1 VNRRGAEGA
10 EGERGWAEPDEAL
23 NRLSESVI
31 GAAIEVHRS
40 LGPGFLESF
49 YEEALCREMSDRGVA
64 FRRQVAVDVLYKG
77 APIGE
82 ARLDLLVERRLLVEL
97 KATER
102 WAPIHMAQ
110 VLSYMKAT
118 GLTLGLLINPSATSA
133 PLRFPTKRSS
143 RSWCQRALLSPL
155 RRSIRDGR
163 SKF

>member
-10 EGERGWAEPDEAL
+10 EGEREWAEPDEAL

-49 YEEALCREMSDRGVA
+49 YEEAFCRELSDRGVA
-64 FRRQVAVDVLYKG
+64 FHRQVAVDVLYKG

-118 GLTLGLLINPSATSA
+118 GLTLGLLINFNVIALQGIRRIVRTPSPSIHPSANSA
-133 PLRFPTKRSS
+133 PLRFPTKK
-143 RSWCQRALLSPL
+143 
-155 RRSIRDGR
+155 IE
-163 SKF
+163 